1 MPMKNTR
8 WVNAGTLAFCIALF
22 PPLWAVAAPYI
33 GVTTG
38 SVALICA
45 GLYVAA
51 SNRLDN
57 APKLSLGFLLGDVWA
72 VLAVHVMA
80 YSPLDGN
87 LTLFLTLFVMGGVA
101 VLVSSALSRWVD
113 TAAWLC
119 GWAIGLTIQ
128 SPQALDAA
136 WSLCAQIGVAML
148 VGVWYVGAFIAA
160 VQPRLARLF
169 GKE

>member
-1 MPMKNTR
+1 MNKTN
-8 WVNAGTLAFCIALF
+8 WAQAGTLAFCIALF
-22 PPLWAVAAPYI
+22 PPIWAVLAPYI

-51 SNRLDN
+51 GNRVGN
-57 APKLSLGFLLGDVWA
+57 AVKLSLGFLLGDVWA
-72 VLAVHVMA
+72 VIAVHLMA

-87 LTLFLTLFVMGGVA
+87 LTLFLTLFVMGGLA
-101 VLVSSALSRWVD
+101 VLLSSAVPRWVD

-128 SPQALDAA
+128 SPQALDVS

-148 VGVWYVGAFIAA
+148 VGVWYVGAFIGA
-160 VQPRLARLF
+160 VQPQLVRLL

>member
-1 MPMKNTR
+1 MKNTH
-8 WVNAGTLAFCIALF
+8 WVHAATLAFCIALF
-22 PPLWAVAAPYI
+22 PPIWAVAAPYI

-51 SNRLDN
+51 GNRLGN

-80 YSPLDGN
+80 LSPLDGN
-87 LTLFLTLFVMGGVA
+87 LTLFLTLFVMGGAA
-101 VLVSSALSRWVD
+101 VLISAALSRWVD

-128 SPQALDAA
+128 SPQALDET

-148 VGVWYVGAFIAA
+148 VGVWYVGAFIGA
-160 VQPRLARLF
+160 VQPRLARLL

>member
-1 MPMKNTR
+1 MGKKY
-8 WVNAGTLAFCIALF
+8 WIGAGTLAFCIALF
-22 PPLWAVAAPYI
+22 PPIWAVVAPYI

-45 GLYVAA
+45 GVYVSAG
-51 SNRLDN
+51 NKLEN
-57 APKLSLGFLLGDVWA
+57 ALKLSVGFLLGDVWA

-80 YSPLDGN
+80 RSPLNGN
-87 LTLFLTLFVMGGVA
+87 LTLFLTLFVMGGLA
-101 VLVSSALSRWVD
+101 VLLSAALPRWVD

-128 SPQALDAA
+128 SPQALDVA
-136 WSLCAQIGVAML
+136 WSLCIQIGVAML

-160 VQPRLARLF
+160 VQPRLARLV